1 MEDGKALLVR
11 GICAGNPLGQE
22 DIGGFAVEP
31 GDAFPVEVRQT
42 ARRIYRHLLAP
53 AACSITRPSAPNQD
67 CQDLKREEYAQQ
79 YQQLPHLDS
88 ATHLLTTPF
97 WEHQLVFLHALNV
110 PLIRQA
116 GQRIRKP
123 VHLLIEFRLI

>member
-11 GICAGNPLGQE
+11 GICAGNPLGEE

-67 CQDLKREEYAQQ
+67 CQRQVSREKNMPSSINNCRILIQQ
-79 YQQLPHLDS
+79 PI
-88 ATHLLTTPF
+88 F
-97 WEHQLVFLHALNV
+97 
-110 PLIRQA
+110 
-116 GQRIRKP
+116 
-123 VHLLIEFRLI
+123 